1 MLCTSLYSFTDSFQ
15 DADAL
20 FETMV
25 KKFGAKSPT
34 VWLNYAHFLHVTRN
48 DPTRARSLLPRATQQ
63 LDSRHSQNLISR
75 FAALEFRSPNGEPER
90 GRTMFEGLLA
100 AWPKKG
106 DLWSQLVDLEIGA
119 EDTDPTAVRDVFERR
134 TRVKGLKPQQAE
146 KWFRRWAAWE
156 EKLDP
161 KGKDKVMAKAKD
173 WAATFKA
180 RKEAEAAAAAAEDE
194 EMEE

>member
-1 MLCTSLYSFTDSFQ
+1 
-15 DADAL
+15 
-20 FETMV
+20 MV

-48 DPTRARSLLPRATQQ
+48 DPARARSLLPRATQQ
-63 LDSRHSQNLISR
+63 LDSRHSQSLVSR

-106 DLWSQLVDLEIGA
+106 DLWNQLLDLEMGGA
-119 EDTDPTAVRDVFERR
+119 DADATAVRDVFERR

-156 EKLDP
+156 ETLDP
-161 KGKDKVMAKAKD
+161 KGKGKVMAKAQE
-173 WAATFKA
+173 WAAGFKA
-180 RKEAEAAAAAAEDE
+180 KKEADKAAQDE

>member
-1 MLCTSLYSFTDSFQ
+1 ML
-15 DADAL
+15 
-20 FETMV
+20 
-25 KKFGAKSPT
+25 KKFGAKAPT
-34 VWLNYAHFLHVTRN
+34 VWTNYAHFLHVTQN
-48 DPTRARSLLPRATQQ
+48 EPAQARALLTRATQQ
-63 LDSRHSQNLISR
+63 LDSRHSQSIVGR

-106 DLWSQLVDLEIGA
+106 DLWSQLLDLEIGIA
-119 EDTDPTAVRDVFERR
+119 TTDVNRTAVRDVFERR

-156 EKLDP
+156 ETMDP
-161 KGKDKVMAKAKD
+161 KGKDRVMAKAQD
-173 WAATFKA
+173 WATTFKA
-180 RKEAEAAAAAAEDE
+180 KKEADAAKGE